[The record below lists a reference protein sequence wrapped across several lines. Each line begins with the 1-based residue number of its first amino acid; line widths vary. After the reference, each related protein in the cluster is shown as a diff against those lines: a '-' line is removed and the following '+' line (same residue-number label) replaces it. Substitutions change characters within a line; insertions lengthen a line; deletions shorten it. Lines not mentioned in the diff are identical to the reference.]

1 MKLRD
6 ALKLHNGDEV
16 VVKNSGDIRMVI
28 DTEYVPKEEANN
40 VAGFSVMLD
49 DGNWYGYK
57 EIR

>member
-6 ALKLHNGDEV
+6 ALKLHHGDEV

-28 DTEYVPKEEANN
+28 DTEYAPKEEANN
-40 VAGFSVMLD
+40 VVLVSVMLD
-49 DGNWYGYK
+49 DGNWYDYK